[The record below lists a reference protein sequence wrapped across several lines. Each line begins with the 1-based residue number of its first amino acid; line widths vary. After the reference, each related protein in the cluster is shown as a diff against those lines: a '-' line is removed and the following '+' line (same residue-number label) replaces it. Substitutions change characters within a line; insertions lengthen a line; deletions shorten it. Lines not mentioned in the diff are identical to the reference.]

1 MGLIVANLLYFKLLP
16 LTVFV
21 LFAAAAAAAAE
32 AEALQSNSD
41 SCLCC
46 AYYVSTLIAQSG
58 TNSGLTG
65 KWLQDWFKFIFKY
78 FLGIR
83 TFKVQVHHDHRHVSF
98 LDMMIK

>member
-16 LTVFV
+16 LAVLV
-21 LFAAAAAAAAE
+21 LFTAAAE

-46 AYYVSTLIAQSG
+46 AYYMGTLIAQSG

-65 KWLQDWFKFIFKY
+65 KWLQDWFKY
-78 FLGIR
+78 SLGIR
-83 TFKVQVHHDHRHVSF
+83 TF
-98 LDMMIK
+98 LE